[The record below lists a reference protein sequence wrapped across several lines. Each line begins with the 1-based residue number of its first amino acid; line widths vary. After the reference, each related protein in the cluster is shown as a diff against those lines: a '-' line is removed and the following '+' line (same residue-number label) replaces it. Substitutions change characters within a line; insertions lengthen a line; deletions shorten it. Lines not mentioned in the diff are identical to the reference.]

1 MNIKE
6 NKMSAKEVATQNF
19 SSHIQHNPYPGRG
32 IVVGRLENSENWVIA
47 YFIMGRSVNSR
58 NRRFKF
64 KGDRLW
70 TEPVDE
76 SKVTD
81 PSLIIY
87 DAMLALDGVQL
98 VSNGDQTRTIYDFLK
113 QGDCFVKALR
123 TREREPDAPNY
134 TPRISAM
141 IDCTGKAPELKMSVL
156 SANPA
161 NPAETDRS
169 TFSPASP
176 QAGFGYC
183 LTTYMG
189 DGDPLP
195 PFNRMPL
202 LMPMAGT
209 AEDIL
214 NGYWQALNRDNRVS
228 LGVKEVDPSGN
239 TVKIAVKNCHDGD

>member
-1 MNIKE
+1 
-6 NKMSAKEVATQNF
+6 MSAKEVATQNF

-64 KGDRLW
+64 EGDRLW

-169 TFSPASP
+169 TFSPAPP